1 MHQLQEV
8 LDSISHHY
16 TSIDEQ
22 GPRDIEMWAQRETE
36 NFLSRA
42 TLCSAD
48 AETVVRVSVQY
59 GVEWIFAK
67 SVSPRNP
74 RYDVDEH

>member
-1 MHQLQEV
+1 MCQLQDA
-8 LDSISHHY
+8 LDYISHHY
-16 TSIDEQ
+16 RSMNGQDLNDIDT
-22 GPRDIEMWAQRETE
+22 WAQQETE

-67 SVSPRNP
+67 SVSQMNP
-74 RYDVDEH
+74 CYDLGH